1 MGHDPDKELIHGL
14 MQRGCVIKAI
24 TCSISLMLLCKVG
37 SAAITGEPNEALPK
51 QVKVEPGKVT
61 LFADYAG
68 KWPIGIIPVY
78 LINASTNDVNL
89 ESQDGDVYLKLEVQD
104 SQGKWVRAQPHAFS
118 WCGNSYFNPPKV
130 RPGHFLTIEGY
141 QPDKGDKRKIR
152 FSLYHQEITLSSNVG
167 EGLASARDID
177 LASRDA
183 MALRDGSVEFV
194 CKVALGEIQLTN
206 EMDHV
211 KDLQGAAISQLG
223 SSEKF
228 DATASHQVLL
238 EVIKR
243 FPKRRDDVARAIGVL
258 NAGAVAHGSFEF
270 VTKVALGEIQ
280 LKNEMDHT
288 EDLQGLAIRV
298 LGESEEF
305 DPSASRQALLAVF
318 KKFPERKYYVAQAVG
333 ALNARAKSKG
343 AGNPAR

>member
-1 MGHDPDKELIHGL
+1 
-14 MQRGCVIKAI
+14 
-24 TCSISLMLLCKVG
+24 
-37 SAAITGEPNEALPK
+37 
-51 QVKVEPGKVT
+51 
-61 LFADYAG
+61 
-68 KWPIGIIPVY
+68 VY

-152 FSLYHQEITLSSNVG
+152 FSLYHQKIALSSNAG
-167 EGLASARDID
+167 EGIASSQDID

-183 MALRDGSVEFV
+183 MAVMYGSFEFV
-194 CKVALGEIQLTN
+194 SKVALGEIQIKN
-206 EMDHV
+206 ELDHI
-211 KDLQGAAISQLG
+211 KDLQGTAIRMLG
-223 SSEKF
+223 SSKKF
-228 DATASHQVLL
+228 DPSASRQVLR
-238 EVIKR
+238 EVQKR
-243 FPKRRDDVARAIGVL
+243 FPKRKEDVGQAMWVL
-258 NAGAVAHGSFEF
+258 NARPVTEGSFEF
-270 VTKVALGEIQ
+270 VSKVALGEIR
-280 LKNEMDHT
+280 LDPM

-298 LGESEEF
+298 LGESENF

-318 KKFPERKYYVAQAVG
+318 KRFPERKYYVAQAVG

-343 AGNPAR
+343 AGNPAP